1 MQAAVFATKP
11 YEREAKRLL
20 TETEITAME
29 ASIAADPESHPVV
42 VGTGGVRKARWSRQG
57 KGKSGGVRVIYYY
70 WTADNEVYMLYL
82 YAKNEQA
89 DLDAAG
95 RKAAKKFVEELK
107 HAKEKRGKDRQ

>member
-1 MQAAVFATKP
+1 VQAAVFATSQ

-20 TETEITAME
+20 TESEIAAMD
-29 ASIAADPESHPVV
+29 ASIAADSESHPVV
-42 VGTGGVRKARWSRQG
+42 VDTGGVRKARWSRQG
-57 KGKSGGVRVIYYY
+57 KGKRGGVRVICYY

-95 RKAAKKFVEELK
+95 QR
-107 HAKEKRGKDRQ
+107 RQRSSLRN

>member
-1 MQAAVFATKP
+1 
-11 YEREAKRLL
+11 
-20 TETEITAME
+20 
-29 ASIAADPESHPVV
+29 
-42 VGTGGVRKARWSRQG
+42 
-57 KGKSGGVRVIYYY
+57 
-70 WTADNEVYMLYL
+70 MLYL